1 MATSLAPRTSS
12 SSSAPALE
20 SAAFYSILLLLVFGP
35 LAFGAVEEWSSFAL
49 KAGAVVA
56 AMFWAAA
63 QAVRREVRIRPSGV
77 YVPMLILTFGFFLI
91 VIGDTVVGDLIN
103 ISDQNT
109 AELLEELVETF
120 GFMLVIIA
128 VIKS

>member
-1 MATSLAPRTSS
+1 MDAHLVILIIHILAG
-12 SSSAPALE
+12 
-20 SAAFYSILLLLVFGP
+20 FFLVY
-35 LAFGAVEEWSSFAL
+35 
-49 KAGAVVA
+49 VA
-56 AMFWAAA
+56 ARAYK
-63 QAVRREVRIRPSGV
+63 RTK